1 MPAALRWHDSG
12 VRGVT
17 IDHQESPTREE
28 SVELYTAVGW
38 SAYTRDPDALM
49 RAVRG
54 SRHLVTARCDGEL
67 IGLARI
73 VGDGVTIVYRSRPNH
88 FLVEMIWAKALPFCS
103 SHFVVEMS
111 RAVGQGN
118 NHKAVRVIMAAGH
131 PRHKHQKV
139 VSARLLGVTDV
150 TDGGDTRG
158 GTDLDGRLRE
168 ALINARSRWLSLSK
182 PLAREVSTSST
193 NEGSALP

>member
-54 SRHLVTARCDGEL
+54 SRHLASGFHGWGVLGTVKVL
-67 IGLARI
+67 LAWE
-73 VGDGVTIVYRSRPNH
+73 N
-88 FLVEMIWAKALPFCS
+88 
-103 SHFVVEMS
+103 
-111 RAVGQGN
+111 RAV
-118 NHKAVRVIMAAGH
+118 
-131 PRHKHQKV
+131 
-139 VSARLLGVTDV
+139 
-150 TDGGDTRG
+150 
-158 GTDLDGRLRE
+158 
-168 ALINARSRWLSLSK
+168 
-182 PLAREVSTSST
+182 
-193 NEGSALP
+193 